1 MRTSDLIFHAHQN
14 LLHSAWIVLNGSAAI
29 KRVSEEQ
36 CVTCRLRA
44 GPNMWPDSLL
54 ARDRD
59 FVMAPNRDVLLNAS
73 IEILQSRLR
82 DAIENE
88 DGGLVICENS
98 YNVKCGHYDRFAE
111 LRCVEDFLQF
121 GSPDHKD
128 LTLVV
133 FNRKNRDPD
142 RHTSGYDPFCGFDTK
157 AMTQHSIIRGY
168 FESNVA
174 EEKKDR
180 YYVPSAYLYMSYAD
194 KDSSFCD
201 GSNVDDGGDDESN
214 GCSGS
219 AHVNS
224 NYCE

>member
-29 KRVSEEQ
+29 KRVLEEQ

-88 DGGLVICENS
+88 DGGLVMCENS

-168 FESNVA
+168 FESMWRRRRRTDITSRLHICTCRTLIRILLFVTA
-174 EEKKDR
+174 H
-180 YYVPSAYLYMSYAD
+180 
-194 KDSSFCD
+194 
-201 GSNVDDGGDDESN
+201 DGGDDESN